1 MLCQRHALLRYRAV
15 SNEVTNAA
23 RSTDMQ
29 EKHLDGPKTFSVFSQ
44 TLTRVYD
51 HIWFC
56 SPFPKRGRKGETPTL
71 RTQASIP
78 ASHLCS
84 FHDRNM
90 HNRDMAQA
98 TVLQFQSTLKAAM
111 WHKRYQGFQRTEH
124 SE

>member
-56 SPFPKRGRKGETPTL
+56 SPFPKREKGRNSNPQDTSKYTSKSP
-71 RTQASIP
+71 
-78 ASHLCS
+78 
-84 FHDRNM
+84 
-90 HNRDMAQA
+90 
-98 TVLQFQSTLKAAM
+98 LQLP
-111 WHKRYQGFQRTEH
+111 
-124 SE
+124 